1 MRKETLS
8 DPAAA
13 LIRLL
18 DALADDLIDSSDEEI
33 MQAAQDLG
41 MNPQM
46 KGSAAFSG
54 LKYRANPRLS
64 DFYDLDLEANLPT
77 ALNISGPTRR
87 LGECVSSWTW

>member
-1 MRKETLS
+1 MRKVTPG
-8 DPAAA
+8 DPASA

-18 DALADDLIDSSDEEI
+18 DALADDLIDASVEEI
-33 MQAAQDLG
+33 MQAAKDLG
-41 MNPQM
+41 MQPQM

-77 ALNISGPTRR
+77 ALKWWARQFSQDVD
-87 LGECVSSWTW
+87 E